1 MPRRPATDPQ
11 SLRYLLSVLTAV
23 AALATAFALY
33 FGYQAREEHKKRLS
47 IASELSAKKAELAK
61 LREHKSAE
69 SVVVANPPLASRL
82 GSQLKE
88 PSAPS
93 LSPDGSLIGN
103 RLLHSPAIRE
113 MQRRTQLQMLRSI
126 YEPLLA
132 QLRLSPEQRVQFY
145 DLQLTIDNPL
155 ATLAKFPN
163 EAQSAEERAQIQTQ
177 IQQIAGSASSQIQ
190 EILGPGGYQLY
201 QGYQN
206 TQEERTLVEQFRQQV
221 GSSSMQM
228 TDWQS
233 GQLRDTLIQARAQY
247 PPFGDDPYDLAAS
260 DQAAL
265 ARAAS
270 FLTPDQLTAFRD
282 YMNNLEEIRREARQS
297 MSPSQ

>member
-1 MPRRPATDPQ
+1 
-11 SLRYLLSVLTAV
+11 
-23 AALATAFALY
+23 
-33 FGYQAREEHKKRLS
+33 
-47 IASELSAKKAELAK
+47 
-61 LREHKSAE
+61 
-69 SVVVANPPLASRL
+69 
-82 GSQLKE
+82 
-88 PSAPS
+88 
-93 LSPDGSLIGN
+93 
-103 RLLHSPAIRE
+103 

-190 EILGPGGYQLY
+190 ELLGPGGYQLY

-206 TQEERTLVEQFRQQV
+206 TQGERTLVEQFRQQV